1 MCQPRQKES
10 AKVESCTDL
19 AAQTLLESP
28 QRGLQFAFTKRRTKV
43 KCGEPVR
50 KPYGKGEDLVHSH
63 SCSGMT
69 KYCFP

>member
-28 QRGLQFAFTKRRTKV
+28 QRGLQFAFTTHKSEVWRSR
-43 KCGEPVR
+43 
-50 KPYGKGEDLVHSH
+50 
-63 SCSGMT
+63 
-69 KYCFP
+69 